1 MKRFILSAGL
11 VALLALGISCGA
23 QNANVFGR
31 VTNGISEPA
40 AAPTAA
46 PAATSAPAQPM
57 ISEAYDSSG
66 NSAGQRKAQSVPG
79 AAQPPTQPN
88 SDQIQDGVRMIVYTG
103 SLSMQVNDTADT
115 INKIQ
120 DILKSVNGYIATKT
134 VVASGKDK
142 LRGTINIRVP
152 AAALD
157 TTLSQIKALGVKVLK
172 ETADSNDVTSEYVD
186 LDARR
191 KNLEAYEVELT
202 KLLETVR
209 ERTGK
214 AEDIL
219 AVYNQLT
226 EVRGQIEQIKGRQNY
241 LENTSTLAT
250 YTIEL
255 VPVEEVVVEGDPG
268 WNPGRTARQ
277 ALDQLVETLQGLGDV
292 VITLTL
298 LVLPVLIILLLPV
311 VVFVWIV
318 RALWKRRV
326 PKKQVPAS

>member
-1 MKRFILSAGL
+1 MNRFILSTL
-11 VALLALGISCGA
+11 LIVLLALSIGCGA
-23 QNANVFGR
+23 QTGNVFGR
-31 VTNGISEPA
+31 VTDGL
-40 AAPTAA
+40 APGAA
-46 PAATSAPAQPM
+46 PAIMATSAPAATEAPAM
-57 ISEAYDSSG
+57 EAYGENDSVA
-66 NSAGQRKAQSVPG
+66 NQRKAVP
-79 AAQPPTQPN
+79 AAQPPAQPN
-88 SDQIQDGVRMIVYTG
+88 PNQVQGEVRMIVYTG
-103 SLSMQVNDTADT
+103 SVTMQVNDTAET
-115 INKIQ
+115 ITKIQ
-120 DILKSVNGYIATKT
+120 DILKNVNGYISTKT
-134 VVASGKDK
+134 VVSSGKDK

-157 TTLSQIKALGVKVLK
+157 TTLTQIKALGVKVLK
-172 ETADSNDVTSEYVD
+172 ETADSNDVTAEYVD

-226 EVRGQIEQIKGRQNY
+226 EVRGQIESIKGRQKY

-255 VPVEEVVVEGDPG
+255 VPVEEVIVEGTPG
-268 WNPGRTARQ
+268 WDPGRTLRASLDDLVGSLQ
-277 ALDQLVETLQGLGDV
+277 ALVDLAIILIVR
-292 VITLTL
+292 
-298 LVLPVLIILLLPV
+298 VLPVLVILVLPFVLLI
-311 VVFVWIV
+311 WIV
-318 RALWKRRV
+318 RALLKRRV

>member
-1 MKRFILSAGL
+1 MNRFILSVTLIAL
-11 VALLALGISCGA
+11 VALSIGCGA
-23 QNANVFGR
+23 QTGNVFGR
-31 VTNGISEPA
+31 VTGGV
-40 AAPTAA
+40 APEA
-46 PAATSAPAQPM
+46 PAPTSAPAM
-57 ISEAYDSSG
+57 ASEAYDANDSVA
-66 NSAGQRKAQSVPG
+66 NQRNAQTVPG
-79 AAQPPTQPN
+79 APPASQPN
-88 SDQIQDGVRMIVYTG
+88 PNQVQGEVRMIVYTG
-103 SLSMQVNDTADT
+103 SVTMQVNDTAET
-115 INKIQ
+115 INKID
-120 DILKSVNGYIATKT
+120 DILKNVNGYISTKN
-134 VVASGKDK
+134 VVSSGKDK

-157 TTLSQIKALGVKVLK
+157 TTLTQIKTLGVKVLK
-172 ETADSNDVTSEYVD
+172 ETADSNDVTAEYVD

-226 EVRGQIEQIKGRQNY
+226 EVRGQIEQIKGRQTY

-255 VPVEEVVVEGDPG
+255 VPVEEVIVEGNPG
-268 WNPGRTARQ
+268 WDPGRTLRAS
-277 ALDQLVETLQGLGDV
+277 LDGLVGSLQGLVDLAIILV
-292 VITLTL
+292 VR
-298 LVLPVLIILLLPV
+298 VLPVLVIMLLPV
-311 VVFVWIV
+311 VLFVWIV
-318 RALWKRRV
+318 RALLKRRV